1 MGQRGADME
10 RAIELFAAVSI
21 LVSSAALTN
30 GGLKGTTAWRL
41 RRTRRMFG
49 RDRSTTQSGTMT
61 DRSGE
66 PA

>member
-21 LVSSAALTN
+21 LVTSAALTS
-30 GGLKGTTAWRL
+30 GGLKGTTAWRVWG
-41 RRTRRMFG
+41 TRRMFG
-49 RDRSTTQSGTMT
+49 RDRSTTKSGSLT
-61 DRSGE
+61 DCPTE